1 MQDSEDN
8 PSARPTD
15 LDLIKIEDLEID
27 GVVYSESGVW
37 TVLRY
42 PKYYSLVF
50 NNEKFKFGIFD
61 FQRKEDLV
69 NYLNSLDWQRVKVW

>member
-1 MQDSEDN
+1 MPADSEDN

-27 GVVYSESGVW
+27 NVTYSESGVW
-37 TVLRY
+37 TVMRY

-50 NNEKFKFGIFD
+50 NTANYKFGIFD
-61 FQRKEDLV
+61 FQKKEDLI
-69 NYLNSLDWQRVKVW
+69 NYLNYLS